1 MIYIIIEF
9 FAFLI
14 IGGISFGYLRPIA
27 IEHIDKQFLAY
38 PAAFDVA
45 HITLLKGMVDF
56 FLLFA
61 LIGSLIGVWVAIQR
75 TKPTE
80 VYYGR

>member
-14 IGGISFGYLRPIA
+14 LGGISFGYLRPIA
-27 IEHIDKQFLAY
+27 MEHINNQFLAY
-38 PAAFDVA
+38 PAAFDVT
-45 HITLLKGMVDF
+45 HIMIIKGFVDF

-61 LIGSLIGVWVAIQR
+61 LIGSLVGVWVAIQR
-75 TKPTE
+75 TKPTG
-80 VYYGR
+80 VYYG